1 MDEIVEL
8 ITCKRC
14 SLEKPAHKTS
24 RHLCDDCVK
33 AEDNRVSFYRTQNF
47 NWMELAKE
55 IDLEVWERQP
65 NETDLEWSVWLAY
78 RDAYPGRKP
87 SYRQVAEDLTT
98 SINAVRKVG
107 NRWTFPARMQAWA
120 KYVDDLTLKQRT
132 EEIVS
137 MNARHINMADAI
149 NSKLEKAIH
158 MIDPS
163 TLSPAD
169 IKGLYKTAT
178 EIERKARLETPVETG
193 ASIGEDEN
201 PNLKK
206 TDVKSSDIQE
216 ILSVLNGAGLL
227 KNAGVRQTV
236 TTEVVVKDD

>member
-8 ITCKRC
+8 IKCKRC

-33 AEDNRVSFYRTQNF
+33 AEDSRVSYYRTQNF
-47 NWMELAKE
+47 DWMELAKD

-120 KYVDDLTLKQRT
+120 KYVDDITLKQRT
-132 EEIVS
+132 EEIVG
-137 MNARHINMADAI
+137 MNARHISMADAI
-149 NSKLEKAIH
+149 NSKLEKAIQ
-158 MIDPS
+158 MIDPA
-163 TLSPAD
+163 TLSAAD

-178 EIERKARLETPVETG
+178 EIERKARIDNPVETG
-193 ASIGEDEN
+193 ALVAEDDN

-206 TDVKSSDIQE
+206 TDVKSSDITE
-216 ILSVLNGAGLL
+216 ILSVLSGAGLL
-227 KNAGVRQTV
+227 NNAGVRQTV